1 MRPSP
6 TVATAKTGLG
16 RSPQGTKTRS
26 GSGDQ
31 RLPLEGKLP
40 KRSLHFVQR
49 SSPRRLMRCFDLYS
63 AAGVRARSFPPH
75 PADSAGIC
83 FTSPL
88 KGKAKV
94 LLQPG
99 SKRSPHSVRRSSG
112 RTPRT
117 RSGLRCRYGS
127 WSPVGTVQDRPRRQ
141 SRTALDTC
149 HRHAAPPF
157 LRKVPGFFRLERSE
171 SSFCQ
176 RVGAQSS
183 LQAFCE
189 RKRRKD
195 FGKVMA

>member
-1 MRPSP
+1 MAKRCPNEVRPSSACVLP
-6 TVATAKTGLG
+6 LRCKRGAFHLIHRK
-16 RSPQGTKTRS
+16 RSPFPSRGR
-26 GSGDQ
+26 Q
-31 RLPLEGKLP
+31 R
-40 KRSLHFVQR
+40 
-49 SSPRRLMRCFDLYS
+49 
-63 AAGVRARSFPPH
+63 AA
-75 PADSAGIC
+75 
-83 FTSPL
+83 
-88 KGKAKV
+88 